1 MNEFEEIDATIN
13 ELEERLEILG
23 DQLKSA
29 GKEIQSIRDRLT
41 ILEMEI
47 DFAEEGL

>member
-13 ELEERLEILG
+13 ELEERLAILG
-23 DQLKSA
+23 DGLKAA
-29 GKEIQSIRDRLT
+29 GKEIQSIKDRLI

-47 DFAEEGL
+47 DFAEEGI